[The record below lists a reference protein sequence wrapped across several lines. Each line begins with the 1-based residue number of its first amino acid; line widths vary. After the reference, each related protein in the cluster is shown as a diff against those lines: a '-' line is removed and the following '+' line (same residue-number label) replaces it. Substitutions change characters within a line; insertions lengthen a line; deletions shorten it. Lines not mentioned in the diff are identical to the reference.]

1 MKSIVASPTGTSV
14 GAEELEEELLG
25 VEVSKLEVE
34 LEEELL
40 GAEVS
45 ELEVELVGVE
55 VSELEST
62 GVESSGVEG
71 TSGVVSPLVSEVPCD
86 GEEGLELEALCPPA
100 AQESSIMVD
109 KASNQDFFIVIAS
122 SFKEHLILRDSH
134 QLRKYFF
141 VRRTDTRTIG
151 EKHQYILQEI

>member
-25 VEVSKLEVE
+25 AEASELEVE

-45 ELEVELVGVE
+45 ELEVELDGVDA
-55 VSELEST
+55 SELESS

-71 TSGVVSPLVSEVPCD
+71 TRGVVSPLVSEVPCD

-100 AQESSIMVD
+100 VQESSIMVD

-122 SFKEHLILRDSH
+122 SFKEPLIIRVTR
-134 QLRKYFF
+134 QFRKHFF
-141 VRRTDTRTIG
+141 LRRTDTLTIA
-151 EKHQYILQEI
+151 EKYQCIWTRK